1 MVQLLVEG
9 GEPDRNLGRAVEW
22 IGKAAGEGC
31 QIALLPEVLDLG
43 WTHPSAKNE
52 AEPIPGPRSE
62 LLCGAAQK
70 NAVYVCAGL
79 TEKEGNKVFN
89 TALLIDE
96 SGTIILK
103 YRKINVLAV
112 AQEFYAIGNHLSVVE
127 TPLGVIGVDIC
138 SDNYRDSPEIG
149 SVLARMGAQLI
160 LSPSAWT
167 SDYHYVENQDPYGEK
182 WFAPYHKIA
191 KYFNVVM
198 VGCTSVG
205 YIVGGPYEGKK
216 NDRLFHRGQSGRIG
230 DHGALQRICHRV
242 GHKRHRT
249 PLAARKRDRDWR
261 DADAQGVITGHELSG
276 LFKVRHRL
284 HGPGSRL

>member
-182 WFAPYHKIA
+182 WFAPYHRIA

-216 NDRLFHRGQSGRIG
+216 MIGCSIAVNQAGLVTMGRYNEFATELVISDIELPSRPEKGTEIG
-230 DHGALQRICHRV
+230 EML
-242 GHKRHRT
+242 T
-249 PLAARKRDRDWR
+249 RK
-261 DADAQGVITGHELSG
+261 GYY
-276 LFKVRHRL
+276 
-284 HGPGSRL
+284 GS